1 MIRPLKSLTKSALG
15 LLARRSSWIQET
27 LDQGL
32 TVFVYHDVTDRPAP
46 FSRECGLA
54 LAPRLFERQIRFIAD
69 NFRVISLD
77 QLLGD
82 QVPER
87 AALITFDDGL
97 RNLFHEAL
105 PILRRMG
112 LPSTVFLNMGPV
124 SGDPFWSARV
134 VYLCRHVSGFREFAQ
149 DRKGALPLEQ
159 MYGACS
165 PELVAEWE
173 KKNGEEYLKRLT
185 EYGGLFAAPEDLRQA
200 DSEGLV
206 TFGNH
211 GYNHYGI
218 RQLSEAQLEQEF
230 QTNAEALSRLRGH
243 RPVFA
248 FPFGRP
254 AQRQVEQLLRW
265 GQKRLFTGFS
275 LINSDREAPVLHRL
289 SLTPWHHQPSRIWYE
304 IAQAARNGIE
314 K

>member
-1 MIRPLKSLTKSALG
+1 MICPLKSLAKSALG
-15 LLARRSSWIQET
+15 LLASRSCRIQET

-32 TVFVYHDVTDRPAP
+32 TVFVYHDVSDRPAP

-54 LAPRLFERQIRFIAD
+54 LGPRLFERQIRFIAD

-77 QLLGD
+77 RLLGGQIPD
-82 QVPER
+82 R

-97 RNLFHEAL
+97 RNVFHEAL
-105 PILRRMG
+105 PILRRMS
-112 LPSTVFLNMGPV
+112 LSSTLFLNMGPV

-134 VYLCRHVSGFREFAQ
+134 VYLCRHVSGFRKFAEEK
-149 DRKGALPLEQ
+149 RGALPPEQ
-159 MYGACS
+159 MISSCS

-173 KKNGEEYLKRLT
+173 KKNGQEYLKNLS
-185 EYGGLFAAPEDLRQA
+185 EYAGPFATWEELRQA

-211 GYNHYGI
+211 GYNHYGM
-218 RQLSEAQLEQEF
+218 RHLSDAQLEREVRA
-230 QTNAEALSRLRGH
+230 NAEILSRLRGH
-243 RPVFA
+243 RPAFA

-254 AQRQVEQLLRW
+254 TQRHIGMLTRW

-275 LINSDREAPVLHRL
+275 RINSDRAAALLHRL
-289 SLTPWHHQPSRIWYE
+289 SLTSWHRQPARIWYE
-304 IAQAARNGIE
+304 IAQAAKGGWS
-314 K
+314 